1 MYSHAGTDD
10 KSVALS
16 VLKVHEME
24 FNPVQNQGQS

>member
-10 KSVALS
+10 KSVALL
-16 VLKVHEME
+16 VLKEYEME